1 MKKVFT
7 NSELAHVY
15 AQQSQDEGRNSNGS
29 FYFRGKTLYS
39 YGSHFPICKF
49 VTNDKGE
56 NALLFTERTYSN
68 TTAKQISL
76 TRNAT
81 NQFNK
86 VYCNNPDNTHA
97 DNFKAWT
104 VEANQSANKLA
115 KAKKPFIYLNELGYI
130 SNKSNVYASFFSIEI
145 PENLSNI
152 LSIKDKSHYI
162 EYAQKQNELYVE
174 KMRAQKL
181 AEKKKFKESFK
192 KWQNFE
198 IPYLYGRAEYDFLRL
213 NNDRI
218 DTTQGVQIPVE
229 IAKKLYNKIV
239 DNTIKVGEKILNF
252 EVSSVGNEIKIGCH
266 TFKKSYLL
274 QFGSKINL

>member
-7 NSELAHVY
+7 NSELAHIY

-29 FYFRGKTLYS
+29 FYFKGKTLFS
-39 YGSHFPICKF
+39 YGGHFPICKF

-81 NQFNK
+81 SQYNK
-86 VYCNNPDNTHA
+86 VYCNNPNDTHA
-97 DNFKAWT
+97 NNFKAWT
-104 VEANQSANKLA
+104 LQGEAIIKKLA
-115 KAKKPFIYLNELGYI
+115 KAKKPIIYLNELGYI
-130 SNKSNVYASFFSIEI
+130 SNKANVYASFFGIEI
-145 PENLSNI
+145 PQDLTKL
-152 LSIKDKSHYI
+152 LSIKDKSQYI
-162 EYAQKQNELYVE
+162 EYAEKQSILLAE

-181 AEKKKFKESFK
+181 VEKKKFKESFK

-198 IPYLYGRAEYDFLRL
+198 IPYLYGRIDYDFLRL
-213 NNDRI
+213 NNERI
-218 DTTQGVQIPVE
+218 DTTQGVQIPVG
-229 IAKKLYNKIV
+229 IAKTLYKKIV
-239 DNTIKVGEKILNF
+239 DNTIKVGEKILNY

-274 QFGSKINL
+274 QFGAKL

>member
-1 MKKVFT
+1 MKKVFQ

-15 AQQSQDEGRNSNGS
+15 AQQSQDEGRNPNGS
-29 FYFRGKTLYS
+29 FYFRRETLYS
-39 YGSHFPICKF
+39 YGSHFAICKF
-49 VTNDKGE
+49 ITNDRGE

-81 NQFNK
+81 SQFNK

-104 VEANQSANKLA
+104 VEAERSAEKLA
-115 KAKKPFIYLNELGYI
+115 KAKKPILYLNELGYI
-130 SNKSNVYASFFSIEI
+130 SNKANAYASFFGIEI
-145 PENLSNI
+145 PESLTKL
-152 LSIKDKSHYI
+152 LSIKDKAQYI
-162 EYAQKQNELYVE
+162 EYAEKQSILLAE
-174 KMRAQKL
+174 KMRVQKL

-239 DNTIKVGEKILNF
+239 DNTINVGDKILDYAI
-252 EVSSVGNEIKIGCH
+252 SSIGNEIKIGCH

-274 QFGSKINL
+274 KFGSKIN

>member
-15 AQQSQDEGRNSNGS
+15 AQQSQDEGRNPNGS

-86 VYCNNPDNTHA
+86 VYCSNPDNTHA

-104 VEANQSANKLA
+104 NEAERSADKLA
-115 KAKKPFIYLNELGYI
+115 KAKKPILYLNELGYI
-130 SNKSNVYASFFSIEI
+130 SNKVNIYASFFGIEI
-145 PENLSNI
+145 PESLTKL
-152 LSIKDKSHYI
+152 LSIKDKSQYI
-162 EYAQKQNELYVE
+162 EYAEKQSILLAE
-174 KMRAQKL
+174 KMRVQKL

-198 IPYLYGRAEYDFLRL
+198 IPYLYGRVDYDFLRL
-213 NNDRI
+213 NNERI

-229 IAKKLYNKIV
+229 IAKNLYNKIV
-239 DNTIKVGEKILNF
+239 DNTIKVGEKILNY
-252 EVSSVGNEIKIGCH
+252 EVASVGNEIKIGCH

-274 QFGSKINL
+274 QFGAKLI

>member
-1 MKKVFT
+1 MKKVFQ
-7 NSELAHVY
+7 NSELAHAF

-29 FYFRGKTLYS
+29 FYFRRETLYS

-56 NALLFTERTYSN
+56 RALLFTERTYSN

-81 NQFNK
+81 SQFNK
-86 VYCNNPDNTHA
+86 VYCNNPENTHY
-97 DNFKAWT
+97 DNFNAWLKQAEIIST
-104 VEANQSANKLA
+104 KLA
-115 KAKKPFIYLNELGYI
+115 KAKKPILYLNELGYI
-130 SNKSNVYASFFSIEI
+130 SNKANVYASFFGINL
-145 PENLSNI
+145 PENLTTI
-152 LSIKDKSHYI
+152 LSIKDKSQYL
-162 EYAQKQNELYVE
+162 EYAEKQSILLAE
-174 KMRAQKL
+174 KLRLQKL

-198 IPYLYGRAEYDFLRL
+198 IPYLYGRIDYDFLRL

-239 DNTIKVGEKILNF
+239 TNAINVGDKILNY
-252 EVSSVGNEIKIGCH
+252 EITSIGNEIKIGCH

-274 QFGSKINL
+274 QFGSKII

>member
-1 MKKVFT
+1 MKKVFQ

-15 AQQSQDEGRNSNGS
+15 AQQSQDEGRNANGS
-29 FYFRGKTLYS
+29 FYFRGKTLFS
-39 YGSHFPICKF
+39 YGGHFPICKF

-81 NQFNK
+81 SQFNK

-97 DNFKAWT
+97 NNFKAWT
-104 VEANQSANKLA
+104 LQGEAIIKKLA
-115 KAKKPFIYLNELGYI
+115 KAKKPIIYLNELGYI
-130 SNKSNVYASFFSIEI
+130 SNKANAYASFFDIEI
-145 PENLSNI
+145 PQDLATV
-152 LSIKDKSHYI
+152 LSIKDKSQYI
-162 EYAQKQNELYVE
+162 EYAEKQ
-174 KMRAQKL
+174 
-181 AEKKKFKESFK
+181 KKFETEKIKALQFEMKKDFKKAFK

-198 IPYLYGRAEYDFLRL
+198 TSYLYTRHKYDFLRL
-213 NNDRI
+213 NNERI

-229 IAKKLYNKIV
+229 IAKNLYKKIV
-239 DNTIKVGEKILNF
+239 DNTIKVGEKILNY

-274 QFGSKINL
+274 QFGSKL

>member
-1 MKKVFT
+1 MKKVFQ

-15 AQQSQDEGRNSNGS
+15 AQQSQDSGRNANGS

-49 VTNDKGE
+49 VTNERGD

-81 NQFNK
+81 NQYNK
-86 VYCNNPDNTHA
+86 VYCNNPDSTHA

-104 VEANQSANKLA
+104 VEANKSADKLA
-115 KAKKPFIYLNELGYI
+115 KAKKPILYLNELGYI
-130 SNKSNVYASFFSIEI
+130 SNKVNVYASFFGIEI
-145 PENLSNI
+145 PESLTTI
-152 LSIKDKSHYI
+152 LNIKDKS
-162 EYAQKQNELYVE
+162 EYLEHAEKQSILLAE
-174 KMRAQKL
+174 KMRVQKL

-198 IPYLYGRAEYDFLRL
+198 IPYLYGRVDYDFLRL
-213 NNDRI
+213 NNERI

-239 DNTIKVGEKILNF
+239 DNTSKVGEKILNF

-274 QFGSKINL
+274 QFGAKL